1 HDPEFLK
8 EVWGLFGVG
17 CLVLVLRFI
26 VRLRTVGI
34 RKFEGDDYLV
44 ILVLLCYTADAVTVT
59 LTYLNGSNVDYTP
72 EALKKLDPQENEQV
86 IFGSKMQLF
95 AWYTYTALI
104 WGLKACMLFFLNRL
118 TFGLNSQTVVKALA
132 VVCAVTY
139 LVVFLTITVSCH
151 PIQLNWQTVP
161 YPPVQ
166 CTLRAQNMYVSTI
179 LNVITDGAILSVP
192 MPLLWKLKVPLRKK
206 LTLAALLSSGVFVI
220 TAALV
225 RIVMS
230 LKAHPSA
237 LTINRWGVR
246 ETIAGII
253 AVNIPI
259 IRPLFSKAF
268 WTGDLPS
275 STGVPKRHQS
285 SGKSSR

>member
-1 HDPEFLK
+1 MP
-8 EVWGLFGVG
+8 
-17 CLVLVLRFI
+17 
-26 VRLRTVGI
+26 
-34 RKFEGDDYLV
+34 
-44 ILVLLCYTADAVTVT
+44 ADISA
-59 LTYLNGSNVDYTP
+59 N
-72 EALKKLDPQENEQV
+72 K
-86 IFGSKMQLF
+86 
-95 AWYTYTALI
+95 WYTYTALI

-161 YPPVQ
+161 YPPIQ

-259 IRPLFSKAF
+259 IRPREFAPLLRIMSE
-268 WTGDLPS
+268 
-275 STGVPKRHQS
+275 VNMMQS
-285 SGKSSR
+285 SAKRSGPVISHHLPAYRSVTNLQGSQVDRWHLLSANQMLSK